1 MKILLDEC
9 IDRRLAT
16 YLIEYN
22 VKTVSQMGWSGTKNG
37 QLLGL
42 AAVEFDVFIT
52 VDQNLPFEQNLQQFD
67 LAIIVLQTFSNP
79 LADLKLLVPQI
90 ISSLPQISK
99 GEATIIKQQN

>member
-22 VKTVSQMGWSGTKNG
+22 VKTVSQMRWSGTKNG

-52 VDQNLPFEQNLQQFD
+52 VDQNLHFEQNLQQFD
-67 LAIIVLQTFSNP
+67 LAIIVLQTFSNR

-90 ISSLPQISK
+90 ISSLPKISK
-99 GEATIIKQQN
+99 REATIIKQQN